1 MEQIEKEKLKEKLL
15 KGEIDID
22 ELYYKYQIPEPF
34 IESYEKALKRNPN
47 LTIEQYN
54 QDVLSDKITIL
65 FWQMGWEEF

>member
-34 IESYEKALKRNPN
+34 IESYEKFLERNPN

-65 FWQMGWEEF
+65 FWQMGWEKF

>member
-34 IESYEKALKRNPN
+34 IESYEKSLERNPN

-65 FWQMGWEEF
+65 FWQMGWEKF

>member
-34 IESYEKALKRNPN
+34 IESYEKVLERNPN
-47 LTIEQYN
+47 ITIEQYN

-65 FWQMGWEEF
+65 FWQMGWEKF